1 MQSRKFA
8 LWTLPVWAFTGS
20 LTLAAEKPVLPDGP
34 GKDTTQRVCGACH
47 AAELVMNRRESREG
61 WSGVIEDMIRRG
73 TKGTDEEFGE
83 VADYLVTHFS
93 KSNPLPKINVNKAT
107 AEDLNMMLKIPKDQS
122 AAIIKHRESNGD
134 FKSVEDIQKVPGV
147 DAALIEAKKNRL
159 TF

>member
-1 MQSRKFA
+1 MESRSLVSLTVL
-8 LWTLPVWAFTGS
+8 LWTLTGGI
-20 LTLAAEKPVLPDGP
+20 AAAADKPKLPDGP
-34 GKDTTQRVCGACH
+34 GKETTQRVCGTCH

-73 TKGTDEEFGE
+73 TKGTDDEFGE

-93 KSNPLPKINVNKAT
+93 KSNPLPKININKAT
-107 AEDLNMMLKIPKDQS
+107 SEDLTAMLKLPKDQS
-122 AAIIKHRESNGD
+122 EAIVKHRESNGD
-134 FKSVEDIQKVPGV
+134 FKSVEDIQKVPGI